1 LNIRFIRFARLAHF
15 YFILI
20 VNKMRRK
27 SFYSYL
33 TRSII
38 I

>member
-1 LNIRFIRFARLAHF
+1 
-15 YFILI
+15 
-20 VNKMRRK
+20 MRRK